1 MLVYLGVY
9 SFRGCTALK
18 DVKLPEGIRIIC
30 AKAFHNCT
38 ALEKIELPASLRN
51 IDMRAF
57 AKDEALHTVI
67 YHGTEAQ
74 WEKILISGTASD
86 NQYLLAA
93 ERKCL
98 KEEPAGY
105 RETHDNPVADRYE
118 EMADCVKKRCL
129 MEETV
134 ICIFSHRI

>member
-1 MLVYLGVY
+1 MFGT
-9 SFRGCTALK
+9 GEGGIACQ
-18 DVKLPEGIRIIC
+18 PE
-30 AKAFHNCT
+30 
-38 ALEKIELPASLRN
+38 N

-93 ERKCL
+93 ERRCL

-105 RETHDNPVADRYE
+105 QKTNDNSVADHYE
-118 EMADCVKKRCL
+118 EMVYCVKKRCL
-129 MEETV
+129 TAETV